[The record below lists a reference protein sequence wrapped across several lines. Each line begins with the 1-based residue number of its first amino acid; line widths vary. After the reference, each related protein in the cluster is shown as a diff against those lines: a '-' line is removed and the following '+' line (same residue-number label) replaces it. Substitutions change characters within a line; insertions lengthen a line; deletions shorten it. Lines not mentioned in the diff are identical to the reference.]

1 MTDTIPTPATAD
13 TELTGP
19 ADSTTD
25 TTDLH
30 PTGTDGTDTA
40 PDDTEAPDAN
50 NEAKKYRKRAQAAEA
65 ERDQLRTRLD
75 TLQRAEVG
83 RLASTHGEKI
93 HNTEDLFEIGGV
105 VLEDLKDDD
114 GNLDPAKV
122 AASLEALH
130 TERPYLFV
138 EKRFPNLMQGERDTI
153 KGRTTWAS
161 ALKQ

>member
-1 MTDTIPTPATAD
+1 MTDNIPTPTPAD
-13 TELTGP
+13 LTGP

-25 TTDLH
+25 TTYLH
-30 PTGTDGTDTA
+30 PTVTDGPDTT
-40 PDDTEAPDAN
+40 PDDAEAPDAN
-50 NEAKKYRKRAQAAEA
+50 NEARKYRKRAQAAEA

-105 VLEDLKDDD
+105 ALDDLKDDN

-138 EKRFPNLMQGERDTI
+138 EKRFPNLMQGDRGTTTA
-153 KGRTTWAS
+153 RTTWAS